1 MDSPAVYFCKAA
13 ADGVRLPGDKEV
25 FPLWTNKNIING
37 LMNYLRTYEGWTDD
51 VPAYNSGNAWSCV
64 RHGGVS
70 AWYVTLGNGS
80 CSSANPGIRLSV
92 WPVSAF

>member
-1 MDSPAVYFCKAA
+1 MYYCKAV

-51 VPAYNSGNAWSCV
+51 VPAYNSGSAWSCV
-64 RHGGVS
+64 RSFSSNAWFVS
-70 AWYVTLGNGS
+70 LGNGY
-80 CSSANPGIRLSV
+80 CGGNPTSGRSSV

>member
-1 MDSPAVYFCKAA
+1 MDSPAVYFCKAV

-64 RHGGVS
+64 RVS
-70 AWYVTLGNGS
+70 GNGAWYVNLGGGT
-80 CSSANPGIRLSV
+80 CYYSSTYYRLSV